1 MGTLGGKGLR
11 YIEDQ
16 NTPPV
21 LKHLNKSQEGNDSKL
36 LQNVSRQN
44 MLCRTSGTAAK
55 WPKLSYVWQHKEGA
69 ANSSECAGY
78 LPKHDFDFRVLRHSA
93 QQSEQTFSDG
103 LKWYAWQRPKNNRVK
118 VEYNIPI
125 NPLTPRCPLSPK
137 FQFDFKKGSSKNFL
151 WASRLWVGRRQEPS

>member
-55 WPKLSYVWQHKEGA
+55 LPKLSYVWQHKEGA
-69 ANSSECAGY
+69 ANLSECAGY
-78 LPKHDFDFRVLRHSA
+78 SPNMTSTSVCCNTLLS
-93 QQSEQTFSDG
+93 
-103 LKWYAWQRPKNNRVK
+103 
-118 VEYNIPI
+118 
-125 NPLTPRCPLSPK
+125 NPNKL
-137 FQFDFKKGSSKNFL
+137 FQMD
-151 WASRLWVGRRQEPS
+151 